1 MRRTLEVLNDLEKQ
15 GVFSRY
21 AIGGAMAATFY
32 TEPVLTFD
40 LDVFVVLLPETG
52 QLMSLAPVYEAL
64 RARGYGE
71 EKEAVMIEGRTRLF
85 STPRKSNCLMTAH
98 TARSK
103 ISHYTLVGANYVRDF
118 PLLLKCSSEEAQ
130 IVSARRRCNGRE
142 ATARLSNQHASRV
155 RYPTALVAARV
166 LRLHRVSAVRRLR
179 LLDRR
184 EDLRQGLRGYRARR
198 MTRDDW
204 PVLCV
209 TRRFVRLSRDWR
221 CSPTR
226 FARMS

>member
-103 ISHYTLVGANYVRDF
+103 ISHYTANR
-118 PLLLKCSSEEAQ
+118 
-130 IVSARRRCNGRE
+130 
-142 ATARLSNQHASRV
+142 
-155 RYPTALVAARV
+155 PTTFGIFR
-166 LRLHRVSAVRRLR
+166 S
-179 LLDRR
+179 
-184 EDLRQGLRGYRARR
+184 Y
-198 MTRDDW
+198 
-204 PVLCV
+204 
-209 TRRFVRLSRDWR
+209 
-221 CSPTR
+221 
-226 FARMS
+226 

>member
-71 EKEAVMIEGRTRLF
+71 EKEAVMIEGVPVQFL
-85 STPRKSNCLMTAH
+85 PAYNA
-98 TARSK
+98 
-103 ISHYTLVGANYVRDF
+103 LV
-118 PLLLKCSSEEAQ
+118 EEALDQ
-130 IVSARRRCNGRE
+130 AREIDYEG
-142 ATARLSNQHASRV
+142 V
-155 RYPTALVAARV
+155 PARV
-166 LRLHRVSAVRRLR
+166 LRAEHLIAISLQTGRAKDRAV
-179 LLDRR
+179 
-184 EDLRQGLRGYRARR
+184 
-198 MTRDDW
+198 
-204 PVLCV
+204 
-209 TRRFVRLSRDWR
+209 WR
-221 CSPTR
+221 CCANKQAST
-226 FARMS
+226 